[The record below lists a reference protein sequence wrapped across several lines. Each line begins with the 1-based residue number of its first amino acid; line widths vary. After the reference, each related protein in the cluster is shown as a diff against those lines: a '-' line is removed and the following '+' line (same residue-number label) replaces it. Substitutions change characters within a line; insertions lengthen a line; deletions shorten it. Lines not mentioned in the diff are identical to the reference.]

1 MLSLVILGTGNVASH
16 LFTAIKKNS
25 HLEIKQVY
33 GRSSKSLLPFEK
45 DVKTSNNNKKIV
57 DADLYLIAVSDD
69 SVPEVA
75 TFLKHKKGLVV
86 HTSGSS
92 SINVLPS
99 ERKGVFY
106 PVQTFSKDRAI
117 DFSVVPICLEANSDN
132 DLKLLRTLAQT
143 LSDSV
148 FTINSEQRKKLHLA
162 AVFINNFTNHFYQIG
177 EKICADEAIPFDIL
191 KPLISET
198 SQKISDMSAS
208 QAQTGPAK
216 RNDIETM
223 QAHLDMLKNP
233 LHKKLY
239 QLLSESIRISH
250 EEKL

>member
-1 MLSLVILGTGNVASH
+1 MLQIVIIGTGNVASH
-16 LFTAIKKNS
+16 LFKAISNSKEAKNVQ
-25 HLEIKQVY
+25 IY
-33 GRSSKSLLPFEK
+33 GRKQSSLQQFEK
-45 DVKTSNNNKKIV
+45 KTSVTTDLTNIKE
-57 DADLYLIAVSDD
+57 ADLYIIAVNDD
-69 SVPEVA
+69 AVYEVSR
-75 TFLKHKKGLVV
+75 LIKNKNGLVV
-86 HTSGSS
+86 HTSGSI

-106 PVQTFSKDRAI
+106 PLQTFSKDRAI

-162 AVFINNFTNHFYQIG
+162 AVFVNNFTNHFYQIG